1 MIFKPRYNNKVAM
14 YKPQMKGT
22 GIGSVLLDGGLGG
35 QNSYT
40 SMEDYKH
47 TINGKG
53 LESSNLGKKLID
65 LVIKPPSKKKPQ
77 NIKFNL

>member
-1 MIFKPRYNNKVAM
+1 MIFKPRYNNKIAL
-14 YKPQMKGT
+14 YRPQMKGT

-35 QNSYT
+35 QNSYA
-40 SMEDYKH
+40 SLEDYKH

-53 LESSNLGKKLID
+53 LESSVLGKKLID
-65 LVIKPPSKKKPQ
+65 LVIKPPTQKKHQ